1 MQEYINSFND
11 LINEIYKTSD
21 VKNISANNIRSCLA
35 ISGELKDIAEQLKQL
50 SDRALVF
57 SKKISER
64 IHNEI
69 EAINTIIDSPIEAIN
84 DADGATEYVQVGVNS
99 VIPVTDTVAL
109 NAVVVRGFSDVK
121 RDSRV
126 YYVENANHFAFYL
139 NDNLYHGNIGKIYTN
154 EKNPK
159 KIKPCKFLS
168 TCNSSK
174 CDYYHDPMLM
184 IGSCDVRNFVST
196 SWAYERGRK
205 IGSVINLDVELKA
218 IERDDAE
225 RYIAQT
231 THDILVSTLLFQY
244 RKA

>member
-1 MQEYINSFND
+1 MTENSMQEYINSFND

-35 ISGELKDIAEQLKQL
+35 ISVELKDIAEQLKQL

-57 SKKISER
+57 SKKISEK
-64 IHNEI
+64 IQSEVDT
-69 EAINTIIDSPIEAIN
+69 INNIVNPSDISDECNAALVPI
-84 DADGATEYVQVGVNS
+84 
-99 VIPVTDTVAL
+99 TDTVAI
-109 NAVVVRGFSDVK
+109 NATIVKGFNDVN
-121 RDSRV
+121 RDSRI

-139 NDNLYHGNIGKIYTN
+139 NDNLYHGNVGKIYTN

-174 CDYYHDPMLM
+174 CDYYHDPMMM

-205 IGSVINLDVELKA
+205 IGSIANLDVELKA
-218 IERDDAE
+218 IEREDAD

-231 THDILVSTLLFQY
+231 THDLLVSTLLFQY
-244 RKA
+244 RKV

>member
-1 MQEYINSFND
+1 MIENSMQEYINSFND

-21 VKNISANNIRSCLA
+21 VKNISANNIRSCLS
-35 ISGELKDIAEQLKQL
+35 ISCELKDISEQLKQL

-57 SKKISER
+57 SKKISEK
-64 IHNEI
+64 IQSEVS
-69 EAINTIIDSPIEAIN
+69 AINNIVDNIDNESADSIIPI
-84 DADGATEYVQVGVNS
+84 
-99 VIPVTDTVAL
+99 TDTVAI
-109 NAVVVRGFSDVK
+109 NATTVKGFNDVLK
-121 RDSRV
+121 DSRI

-205 IGSVINLDVELKA
+205 IGSLSNLDVELKA
-218 IERDDAE
+218 IEREDAE
-225 RYIAQT
+225 RYVAQT
-231 THDILVSTLLFQY
+231 THDLLVSTLLFQY
-244 RKA
+244 RKV

>member
-1 MQEYINSFND
+1 MTENSMQEYINSFND

-35 ISGELKDIAEQLKQL
+35 ISVELKDIADQLKQL

-57 SKKISER
+57 SKKITEKIQSEVDT
-64 IHNEI
+64 
-69 EAINTIIDSPIEAIN
+69 INNVVNIATNDTNSEESNDSI
-84 DADGATEYVQVGVNS
+84 VN
-99 VIPVTDTVAL
+99 ITDTLAL
-109 NAVVVRGFSDVK
+109 NTTIVKGFNDVLK
-121 RDSRV
+121 DSRI
-126 YYVENANHFAFYL
+126 YYVEKANHFAFYL

-168 TCNSSK
+168 TCNSAK

-184 IGSCDVRNFVST
+184 IGSNDVRNFVST

-205 IGSVINLDVELKA
+205 IGSIANLDVELKA
-218 IERDDAE
+218 IEREDAE

-231 THDILVSTLLFQY
+231 THDVLVSTLLFQY
-244 RKA
+244 RKL